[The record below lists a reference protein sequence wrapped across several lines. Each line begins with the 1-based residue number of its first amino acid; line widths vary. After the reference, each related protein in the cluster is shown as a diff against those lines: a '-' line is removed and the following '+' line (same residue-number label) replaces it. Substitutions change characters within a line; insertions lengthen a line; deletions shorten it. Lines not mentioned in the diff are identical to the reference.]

1 MRTFVQQRIFALAR
15 FDQTAYTFCH
25 NDDLRPVPPT
35 RAGRFHFHRDRKM
48 KKKAAPTR
56 ARKRAGRAVRDAAP
70 AKKPREL
77 PVDYMLRV
85 MRDPDAEPARRDTM
99 AKSATPYVH
108 ARPAAKKK
116 ALSKGEA
123 ALRRRLEVARET
135 LARKLAAL
143 PSE

>member
-1 MRTFVQQRIFALAR
+1 
-15 FDQTAYTFCH
+15 
-25 NDDLRPVPPT
+25 
-35 RAGRFHFHRDRKM
+35 M